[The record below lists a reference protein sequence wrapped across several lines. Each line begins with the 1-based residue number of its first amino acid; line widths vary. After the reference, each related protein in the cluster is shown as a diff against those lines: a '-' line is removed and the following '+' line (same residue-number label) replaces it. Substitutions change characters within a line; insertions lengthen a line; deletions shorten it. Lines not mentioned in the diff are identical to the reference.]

1 MPSLGSAQNSSPW
14 PPSVGDRHGHRLLQP
29 AAQEDHPPLPA
40 PPLQAQFRLP
50 APPALTGILPVAGA
64 HRLLQETAHP
74 ARQAQL
80 EQVVHPLLLA
90 AAHVAL
96 AAPVLVAAHQR
107 RPALRRQPVETIP
120 QMRLGMLGAV
130 AVAGFHRNVQ
140 DQTYSTHHGA
150 VVGVRGPSG
159 LQRIVADHGTL
170 LAAVKRLDRRVDV
183 ENPRLGQQRPHRL
196 VEVAGEPARP
206 ASASILSSP
215 RRTASSLTTLV
226 MPNSGGSTVSPLQR
240 RDVRIA
246 PVSGQDRQNRRAQHI
261 ALRRRIRARVDQRAV
276 RHQGIEPAA
285 QLQVFSKEGQ
295 VSERR
300 YRGIRV
306 PFHLHRTGIGID
318 HHRAK
323 GGIPLNAG

>member
-1 MPSLGSAQNSSPW
+1 
-14 PPSVGDRHGHRLLQP
+14 
-29 AAQEDHPPLPA
+29 
-40 PPLQAQFRLP
+40 
-50 APPALTGILPVAGA
+50 
-64 HRLLQETAHP
+64 
-74 ARQAQL
+74 
-80 EQVVHPLLLA
+80 
-90 AAHVAL
+90 
-96 AAPVLVAAHQR
+96 
-107 RPALRRQPVETIP
+107 
-120 QMRLGMLGAV
+120 MRLGMLGAV

-140 DQTYSTHHGA
+140 DQTYATHHEA

-170 LAAVKRLDRRVDV
+170 LVAVKRLDRRVDV
-183 ENPRLGQQRPHRL
+183 ENPRLGQQRPHRI

-206 ASASILSSP
+206 RLGLDLVQPAPHRVFAHHSRHAQQ
-215 RRTASSLTTLV
+215 RRVDRVAA
-226 MPNSGGSTVSPLQR
+226 QR

>member
-1 MPSLGSAQNSSPW
+1 M
-14 PPSVGDRHGHRLLQP
+14 
-29 AAQEDHPPLPA
+29 PA
-40 PPLQAQFRLP
+40 PSLQAQCRLP
-50 APPALTGILPVAGA
+50 APPALAGILPVAGA

-96 AAPVLVAAHQR
+96 VAPVLVAAHQR

-130 AVAGFHRNVQ
+130 AVAGFRRNVQ
-140 DQTYSTHHGA
+140 DQTYATHHEA

-170 LAAVKRLDRRVDV
+170 LAAVKRLDRRIDV

-206 ASASILSSP
+206 RLGLDLVQPAPHRVLAHHSRHAQQ
-215 RRTASSLTTLV
+215 RRVDRVAA
-226 MPNSGGSTVSPLQR
+226 QR

-306 PFHLHRTGIGID
+306 PFHLDRTGIGID

>member
-1 MPSLGSAQNSSPW
+1 MIGIGQPPEQRPPVVDERDQAGDDPAALQVVGGEAGPAPVVLQLVEGIFAVAAIPVELSQRADLEVEGGDEHAELPHRRAVLGIGPEQLTLAA
-14 PPSVGDRHGHRLLQP
+14 VGGDRHGHRLLQP

-40 PPLQAQFRLP
+40 PPLQAQLRLP
-50 APPALTGILPVAGA
+50 APPALAGILPVAGA

-107 RPALRRQPVETIP
+107 RPALRRQPAEMVP

-140 DQTYSTHHGA
+140 DQAHPTHHEA

-170 LAAVKRLDRRVDV
+170 LAAVKRLDRRIDV

-226 MPNSGGSTVSPLQR
+226 MPNSGGSTVSPR
-240 RDVRIA
+240 SSVMCA
-246 PVSGQDRQNRRAQHI
+246 
-261 ALRRRIRARVDQRAV
+261 
-276 RHQGIEPAA
+276 
-285 QLQVFSKEGQ
+285 
-295 VSERR
+295 
-300 YRGIRV
+300 
-306 PFHLHRTGIGID
+306 
-318 HHRAK
+318 
-323 GGIPLNAG
+323 